1 MGGSGR
7 DKARP
12 HRMRSGQGCDLG
24 LRPPRD
30 GGVRLSPEPR
40 RLRMGK
46 QGKVSLGAGC
56 AALAPFAAFLC
67 GLEGSVEK
75 AQPPIG
81 LSGHKGSGT

>member
-1 MGGSGR
+1 MAGSVR
-7 DKARP
+7 DTARP
-12 HRMRSGQGCDLG
+12 HRMRPGQGHNLG

-30 GGVRLSPEPR
+30 GGVRLSPEPC

-46 QGKVSLGAGC
+46 QGKVSLGDGC
-56 AALAPFAAFLC
+56 AALEPFAAFLC